1 MQNNF
6 LIDISLL
13 PETAKS
19 EIVSFYQ
26 YILYKYNLEKT
37 ASDYRKSKKDFFT
50 DVTMVDSFQKM
61 NREDINERR

>member
-1 MQNNF
+1 MQNDF

-13 PETAKS
+13 PENAKS

-37 ASDYRKSKKDFFT
+37 ASDYRQFKKDFFT
-50 DVTMVDSFQKM
+50 DVIMVDTFQKM
-61 NREDINERR
+61 DRDAINERK